1 MDERETGRSPAI
13 KISRAKIKLW
23 ATILGGLGT
32 AAGAGFTAWSKYAE
46 TKVKLAETHH
56 GLDRTYE
63 TLNVRIVALEA
74 RVDVL
79 LTVLREKE
87 VVEKPSTPTPRTP
100 TSRVPPVRRAP
111 ARRGG
116 ERPALPP
123 HTLPAPAPVSQPSSV
138 DQLIQRAA
146 ERRAKS
152 SPRKLDDLLHSAQ
165 KVEAF

>member
-1 MDERETGRSPAI
+1 MDEGSGGSPAI
-13 KISRAKIKLW
+13 RISRAKIKLW

-46 TKVKLAETHH
+46 TKAKLAETHH

-79 LTVLREKE
+79 LTVLREDE
-87 VVEKPSTPTPRTP
+87 NRQSVEKPVESAPAPRTSTPRAT
-100 TSRVPPVRRAP
+100 PVRRAP
-111 ARRGG
+111 VRRGQ

-123 HTLPAPAPVSQPSSV
+123 PAPVASQPSF
-138 DQLIQRAA
+138 DQLIRRAA

-152 SPRKLDDLLHSAQ
+152 SPQKLDDLLHP
-165 KVEAF
+165 VE